1 MSERA
6 AMGDEVRQALLAEE
20 GGRRWLRR
28 GILGLVLAAL
38 IVGGLVARAKS
49 RPPPAARYMTAEAS
63 VGDVVEKV
71 LAAVIM
77 FACAIGLAVSGI
89 LMANGGENDTLE
101 ELHELLANIFLISV
115 IIHVAGIVFHHLKKR
130 DSLWSSMLDGKKKT
144 SSDAPGIAGTRPVA
158 GLLLMVLFVSWLGYL
173 ATNYNSSAQT
183 LNILGTELRLGEAE
197 HETEGGYGEHGEE
210 HDDD

>member
-1 MSERA
+1 M
-6 AMGDEVRQALLAEE
+6 LA
-20 GGRRWLRR
+20 GLT
-28 GILGLVLAAL
+28 IAFLLVLRFIWGFIGTTYARFSSFKLNPIEL
-38 IVGGLVARAKS
+38 IVYLKDAVVSKTKS
-49 RPPPAARYMTAEAS
+49 YLGHNPASSY
-63 VGDVVEKV
+63 
-71 LAAVIM
+71 AAVVM

-115 IIHVAGIVFHHLKKR
+115 IIHVVGIVFHHIKKR
-130 DSLWSSMLDGKKKT
+130 DSLWSSMLDGKKNT
-144 SSDAPGIAGTRPVA
+144 SSDTPGIAGTKPVA

-173 ATNYNSSAQT
+173 ATNYNSSTQT
-183 LNILGTELRLGEAE
+183 LNLLGTELRLGEAE